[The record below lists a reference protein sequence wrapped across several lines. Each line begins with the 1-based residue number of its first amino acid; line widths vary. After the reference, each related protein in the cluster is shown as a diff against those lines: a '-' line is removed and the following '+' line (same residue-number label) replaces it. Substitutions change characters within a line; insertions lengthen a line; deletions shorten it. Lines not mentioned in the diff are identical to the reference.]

1 MKMLGTA
8 HHRLDANKGTMSMR
22 AITAR
27 FTDKPVKFD
36 DAEERRVL
44 TTLKM
49 IYEGGSLDG
58 KIADLPTRDLS
69 SVVVGL
75 HRGNWHFF
83 ETYKRTIHV
92 NLRNR
97 RTIFRYAGLIS
108 KSNNTCWW
116 KKLLAVLHVRKRK
129 AIIIPALIEWQRIGN
144 NKKFKPLSARSETQF
159 PAGA

>member
-1 MKMLGTA
+1 MKILA
-8 HHRLDANKGTMSMR
+8 KHVAAQ

-27 FTDKPVKFD
+27 FTDKPVKLD
-36 DAEERRVL
+36 DAEEPRVL

-92 NLRNR
+92 NSRNR
-97 RTIFRYAGLIS
+97 RTIFHYAGLIS

-116 KKLLAVLHVRKRK
+116 KRLLAVLRIRKLK
-129 AIIIPALIEWQRIGN
+129 AIIIPALTERQHIGN
-144 NKKFKPLSARSETQF
+144 
-159 PAGA
+159 

>member
-1 MKMLGTA
+1 MKILTKHVA
-8 HHRLDANKGTMSMR
+8 AQ

-27 FTDKPVKFD
+27 FTDKPVKLD
-36 DAEERRVL
+36 DVQEPRVL

-92 NLRNR
+92 NSRNR
-97 RTIFRYAGLIS
+97 RTIFHYAGLIS

-116 KKLLAVLHVRKRK
+116 KRLLAVLRIRKLK
-129 AIIIPALIEWQRIGN
+129 AIIIPALTERQHIGN
-144 NKKFKPLSARSETQF
+144 
-159 PAGA
+159 